1 MLVFY
6 KDDKNLHTRA
16 CFRIYDIDNDGILNI
31 LNLMHVYGNLNPTT
45 KEEML
50 KKPDARRQ
58 EIKRRKQR
66 EKDNL
71 PREQKDRKEDTDLL
85 TREVK
90 LLLEEYLRKNDFY
103 NPQLIKKTDINY
115 ELFFKVIGGKSVIK
129 DEIRRKFWLC
139 NGPKDKPHPMEPSSI
154 CAPFNEEQK

>member
-103 NPQLIKKTDINY
+103 NP
-115 ELFFKVIGGKSVIK
+115 
-129 DEIRRKFWLC
+129 
-139 NGPKDKPHPMEPSSI
+139 
-154 CAPFNEEQK
+154 